1 MAKMA
6 DQSAGGYSVDGAI
19 ISMGFG
25 LFQTLMCVYAGMG
38 WVSEA
43 MEMMILSFIGPAVK
57 SKWNLSADQET
68 VLTVVVFA
76 GMLVGSYL
84 WGFLSDRYGR
94 RNGFLFTAIVTSIAG
109 LFSAF
114 AWNYYVLMIARCVVG
129 VGLGGVPVVFTWFL
143 EFIPAPN
150 RGQWMVAFNLFWT
163 LGAIV
168 EVGLAW
174 IVMPTLGWK
183 WLVGLSA
190 VPSFVL
196 LIFYYWTPE
205 SPRYL
210 CLKGKKDEA
219 LKIMEK
225 VAKCNNKSLPPGV
238 LLTDHEIEQQGQ
250 VYSAD
255 SEPPSWEDS
264 NLGLLK
270 TLRLLLSRKLARAT
284 VMLWIIFFGNA
295 FSYYG
300 LVLLTT
306 QLNRSDLCNSNV
318 KKSDDSGA
326 GIDYK
331 NVFIATLAE
340 CPGALAAILLVD
352 RVGRKYTMA
361 GLLLVCS
368 AFVVPLVTHQSSMVT
383 TILLFG
389 ARICITGSFAIAF
402 VLAPE
407 LYPTSVRST
416 GFGIASSMG
425 RIGGMTAPFVA
436 VSLTERCLQ
445 REAVLL
451 FVGIVVIA
459 MIATLLIPYDT
470 KGRELTDSISSMKN
484 ESKDSGAP
492 VKPRLAEA

>member
-6 DQSAGGYSVDGAI
+6 DQTAGGYSVDGAI
-19 ISMGFG
+19 MSMGFG
-25 LFQTLMCVYAGMG
+25 LFQTLMCFYAGMG

-57 SKWNLSADQET
+57 SEWNLSPDQET

-84 WGFLSDRYGR
+84 WGFLSDKFGR
-94 RNGFLFTAIVTSIAG
+94 RNGFLFTAIVTSLAG
-109 LFSAF
+109 LFSAL
-114 AWNYYVLMIARCVVG
+114 AWNYYVLLVARCVVG
-129 VGLGGVPVVFTWFL
+129 MGLGGVPVVFTWFL
-143 EFIPAPN
+143 EFIPAPS

-163 LGAIV
+163 LGAIL

-174 IVMPTLGWK
+174 IVMPRLGWK

-190 VPSFVL
+190 APSFL
-196 LIFYYWTPE
+196 LLVFYYWTPE

-210 CLKGKKDEA
+210 CLKGRKDEA
-219 LKIMEK
+219 FKIMEK
-225 VAKCNNKSLPPGV
+225 VARCNKKSLPPGI
-238 LLTDHEIEQQGQ
+238 LLTDHEIEQQEQ
-250 VYSAD
+250 VHSAD
-255 SEPPSWEDS
+255 SVPPAWEDS
-264 NLGLLK
+264 NLGLVK
-270 TLRLLLSRKLARAT
+270 TLRLLLSRQLARST
-284 VMLWIIFFGNA
+284 VLLWIIFFGNA

-306 QLNRSDLCNSNV
+306 QLNRSNLCHSSV
-318 KKSDDSGA
+318 PKSGGSSA

-340 CPGALAAILLVD
+340 CPGAIAAILLVD
-352 RVGRKYTMA
+352 RIGRKYSMA

-368 AFVVPLVTHQSSMVT
+368 IFVLPLVAHQSSMVT

-402 VLAPE
+402 VMAPE

-425 RIGGMTAPFVA
+425 RIGGITAPFVA
-436 VSLTERCLQ
+436 VSLTERCRQ

-451 FVGIVVIA
+451 FVGIVIIA
-459 MIATLLIPYDT
+459 LVATLLIPYDT
-470 KGRELTDSISSMKN
+470 KGIELTESISSTKN
-484 ESKDSGAP
+484 ETQDSGA
-492 VKPRLAEA
+492 VKPPRRQEA